1 MENSRRV
8 TIIDSDGVK
17 RRGSVP
23 PQPAGE
29 GLLLRLE
36 GGETV
41 YVPRDA
47 VTERD
52 DEYTLELRFAD
63 LQSASVGEGV
73 GFGET
78 FAGRSAETV
87 VGTVAEGERQVLPVL
102 EETLRVEKRQVE
114 RGKVRV
120 RKVVREHEGVVDEPL
135 FREQVEVERVA
146 VNELVDYPPAVREET
161 SEEGDVT
168 VIPLVEE
175 VLVVEKRL
183 LLKEEVRVT
192 KRRTERREPQRVTLR
207 REEAIVER
215 LGPGEEGGE

>member
-8 TIIDSDGVK
+8 TIIDSDGVR
-17 RRGSVP
+17 RRGAVP

-47 VTERD
+47 VTENG

-63 LQSASVGEGV
+63 LQSATVGEGV
-73 GFGET
+73 GFAGET
-78 FAGRSAETV
+78 SE
-87 VGTVAEGERQVLPVL
+87 TVAEGERQVLPVL

-120 RKVVREHEGVVDEPL
+120 RKVVHEHEGVVDEPL

-146 VNELVDYPPAVREET
+146 VNELVDYPPAVREE
-161 SEEGDVT
+161 GDVT

-192 KRRTERREPQRVTLR
+192 KKRTERREPQRVTLR

-215 LGPGEEGGE
+215 LGPGEEGSE

>member
-17 RRGSVP
+17 RRGAVP

-29 GLLLRLE
+29 GLLLRLDD
-36 GGETV
+36 GETV

-47 VTERD
+47 VSENG

-63 LQSASVGEGV
+63 LQSAAVGEGP
-73 GFGET
+73 G
-78 FAGRSAETV
+78 FAGEASTGAFT
-87 VGTVAEGERQVLPVL
+87 GTVAEGERQVLPVL

-215 LGPGEEGGE
+215 LGPGEEGNE